1 MNIVQTVD
9 NLRTLGKDDQTIE
22 VKSGVGKS
30 VLESLSAFANTGGGT
45 IIVGL
50 SEQEGFQLIENF
62 DAQKSVEQLRARGTQ
77 ITPPVR
83 PTITVVPFEGGEVV
97 VAEIDGFPSQDR
109 PAYITERGIYG
120 GSYQRVGDADVRL
133 TQYEVDRIREEQTQ
147 PHWDEY
153 AVPDTSIN
161 DLSKEA
167 LQSFSSKA
175 KQQRPRTFADGDTTA
190 FQRLRVL
197 REGKLTLA
205 ALLSMGD
212 YPQEFFPR
220 LTIAFSIFP
229 GTSKGDIT
237 TGLRLLDRQTLS
249 GPIPELVETSVELVG
264 KNMRSGALIGD
275 VYRKEV
281 PDYPLVAV
289 REAVVNALMHRDYS
303 PSALGSQVQ
312 VNMFADRLEITSPGG
327 LYGGVT
333 LQTLGKAGIS
343 STRNQRLAT
352 FLETVEFPG
361 GGPVAEGRGTGIAVI
376 EKSLTENLL
385 PKPEVRADLNS
396 FTMIFFRRRVAPK
409 EQYATADDLVL
420 HLFKEVES
428 ASTTELVRKTGLSRT
443 AVQRSINKLIDQRIV
458 EPTEPPRSPRQRYR
472 RI

>member
-1 MNIVQTVD
+1 MDTQATIS
-9 NLRTLGKDDQTIE
+9 NLRALGKDDQSVE

-30 VLESLSAFANTGGGT
+30 VLETLSAFANTGGGT

-50 SEQEGFQLIENF
+50 SEQDGFQLVPKF
-62 DAQKSVEQLRARGTQ
+62 DAQVAAEQLKARGSQ

-83 PTITVVPFEGGEVV
+83 PSISVVPLENGKIV
-97 VAEIDGFPSQDR
+97 VAEIDGFTSQDR
-109 PAYITERGIYG
+109 PAYITERGMYG
-120 GSYQRVGDADVRL
+120 GSFRRVGDADVRL

-147 PHWDEY
+147 PRWDEN
-153 AVPDTSIN
+153 AVPGTSLE
-161 DLSKEA
+161 DLDSEV
-167 LQSFSSKA
+167 LENFSAKA
-175 KQQRPRTFADGDTTA
+175 KQQRPRTFADGAKTA
-190 FQRLRVL
+190 LQRLRIL
-197 REGKLTLA
+197 REDELSLA
-205 ALLSMGD
+205 ALLAMGS

-229 GTSKGDIT
+229 GTSKGDVA
-237 TGLRLLDRQTLS
+237 TGLRLLDRQTLA
-249 GPIPELVETSVELVG
+249 GPIPELVETSVELVH

-275 VYRKEV
+275 IYRKEI

-303 PSALGSQVQ
+303 PNAQGTHVQ

-352 FLETVEFPG
+352 LLETVEFPG
-361 GGPVAEGRGTGIAVI
+361 GGIVAEGRGTGLAVI
-376 EKSLTENLL
+376 ERSLADNLL
-385 PKPEVRADLNS
+385 PKPEIRADLNS
-396 FTMIFFRRRVAPK
+396 FTIVFFRRRVAPH

-420 HLFKEVES
+420 HIFKEVES
-428 ASTTELVRKTGLSRT
+428 ASTTELVSRTGLSRT
-443 AVQRSINKLIDQRIV
+443 AVQRAVNKLIDRGIV
-458 EPTEPPRSPRQRYR
+458 EPAEPPRSPRQRYR
-472 RI
+472 KL